1 MQHQYTQ
8 FACPNPACSLYAQFN
23 QGNIAHFSW
32 IGKNKNIERLHC
44 KNCRKAFS
52 SRKGTLMEKAK
63 ISEEQTTYLLKCM
76 RWGVSEEGTADI
88 SGVDIKTV
96 RFFRSKVAKRAEEH
110 HNNEVHTI
118 NTPSAECDE
127 LYAKHRNGK
136 TWLGA
141 AIAVQSMLILAVT
154 FGSRNQAL
162 ADTLL
167 AHIWARCTFVG
178 MVLTDGWRSYWSAVV
193 RCFGRLFRPKRE
205 GKAGRLKSKKLS
217 LKRAPYYGQV
227 VKKVNQTFSLI
238 GIECRALIG
247 KLSECT
253 EFLKLYRIG
262 LVIHTIHIERWF
274 GSLRCN
280 VAALRRRSRCL
291 TSTAKTLE
299 ERVWIFVSLYNWV
312 IQHKTLSKKRLI
324 TPAMAAGLI
333 DRPLSYL
340 DYIRMVVLP
349 KHNIREQVKKKLEDM
364 NREEMKEAARN
375 TKSKLERQELWR
387 APPVPHGPPLS
398 EEKAA

>member
-1 MQHQYTQ
+1 M
-8 FACPNPACSLYAQFN
+8 
-23 QGNIAHFSW
+23 G
-32 IGKNKNIERLHC
+32 
-44 KNCRKAFS
+44 
-52 SRKGTLMEKAK
+52 
-63 ISEEQTTYLLKCM
+63 
-76 RWGVSEEGTADI
+76 GVSEEGTADI

-96 RFFRSKVAKRAEEH
+96 RFFRSRVAKRAEKH
-110 HNNEVHTI
+110 HNNEVQAI
-118 NTPSAECDE
+118 NTPTVECDE
-127 LYAKHRNGK
+127 LYAKYRNGK

-141 AIAVQSMLILAVT
+141 AIAVQSMLILAVS

-167 AHIWARCTFVG
+167 AQVWTRCTFVG
-178 MVLTDGWRSYWSAVV
+178 MVLTDGWRIYWSAVV

-205 GKAGRLKSKKLS
+205 GKAGRLKAKKFS
-217 LKRAPYYGQV
+217 LRQAPFYGQV

-238 GIECRALIG
+238 GIEYRALIG
-247 KLSECT
+247 KISDCT
-253 EFLKLYRIG
+253 GLLKLYKIG

-291 TSTAKTLE
+291 TSTVKTLE

-312 IQHKTLSKKRLI
+312 IPHKTLSKYKSLV

-333 DRPLSYL
+333 DRPLSYE
-340 DYIRMVVLP
+340 DYIWKVVLP
-349 KHNIREQVKKKLEDM
+349 TNNIMEQVKHKLQEMSRDG
-364 NREEMKEAARN
+364 MKEAARN
-375 TKSKLERQELWR
+375 TKSKPECQELWR
-387 APPVPHGPPLS
+387 APPAPHGPPLS